1 MAVVETTQ
9 RTVTKE
15 EFKQLPEGPPY
26 YEFEYGEVI
35 EVSRPHPDHNDI
47 VGILFAFLHG
57 YVRQQGSGRVFM
69 DVDVDLT
76 PDLTYAPDLLFIRQ
90 ERMGI
95 YDESTGEIVG
105 VPDLAVEVVSAKGG
119 WRDRVRKFDEYQKAG
134 VEWYWLIDAEDLSV
148 EEYHLKEGQYVR
160 TASIAPGAVFRPG
173 LFAGLEI
180 SLSALLGK

>member
-1 MAVVETTQ
+1 MTDYMVFTIPTLVFAALLLAMAVVFS
-9 RTVTKE
+9 RTAQSPGLYKS
-15 EFKQLPEGPPY
+15 LPR
-26 YEFEYGEVI
+26 
-35 EVSRPHPDHNDI
+35 SR
-47 VGILFAFLHG
+47 IL
-57 YVRQQGSGRVFM
+57 
-69 DVDVDLT
+69 
-76 PDLTYAPDLLFIRQ
+76 
-90 ERMGI
+90 
-95 YDESTGEIVG
+95 GEIVG
-105 VPDLAVEVVSAKGG
+105 VPDLTVEVVSAKGG